1 MQKKSIY
8 VAYTGG
14 TIGMQRSEQGYIPVS
29 GHLQRQLALMPE
41 FHRPEMPDFTIHEY
55 TPLMDSRYI
64 LLLFRYHDLR
74 HISFPLYPV
83 QPLQRQLALPTSRIQ
98 ISPFMATL
106 FFTDESFFPL
116 FIFRIVSGALTLPS
130 QRFRYHSLMQKKSI
144 YVAYTGGTIGMQR
157 SEQGYIPVSGHLQRQ
172 LALMPE
178 FHRPEMPDFTI
189 HEYTPLMD
197 SSDMTPEDWQHIAE
211 DIKAHYDDYDGFV
224 ILHGTDT
231 MAYTASALSFM
242 LENLGKPVIV
252 TGSQIPL
259 AELRSDGQINLLNA
273 LYVAANYPINE
284 VTLFFNNRLYR
295 GNRTTKAHADGF
307 DAFASPNLPP
317 LLEAGIHIRRLN
329 TPPAPHGE
337 GELIVHPITPQ
348 PIGVVTIY
356 PGISADVVRNFL
368 RQPVKALIL
377 RSYGVGNA
385 PQNKAFLQELQ
396 EASDRG
402 IVVVNLTQCMSGKVN
417 MGGYATG
424 NALAHAGV
432 IGGADMTVEAT
443 LTKLHYLLSQELDT
457 ETIRKAMSQNLR
469 GELTPDD

>member
-1 MQKKSIY
+1 MKKKSIY

-41 FHRPEMPDFTIHEY
+41 FHRPEMPAFTIHEY
-55 TPLMDSRYI
+55 
-64 LLLFRYHDLR
+64 
-74 HISFPLYPV
+74 
-83 QPLQRQLALPTSRIQ
+83 Q
-98 ISPFMATL
+98 
-106 FFTDESFFPL
+106 
-116 FIFRIVSGALTLPS
+116 
-130 QRFRYHSLMQKKSI
+130 
-144 YVAYTGGTIGMQR
+144 
-157 SEQGYIPVSGHLQRQ
+157 
-172 LALMPE
+172 
-178 FHRPEMPDFTI
+178 
-189 HEYTPLMD
+189 PLMD
-197 SSDMTPEDWQHIAE
+197 SSDMTPDDWQHIAE
-211 DIKAHYDDYDGFV
+211 DIRDHYDEYDGFV

-231 MAYTASALSFM
+231 MAFTASALSFM
-242 LENLGKPVIV
+242 LENLAKPVIV

-259 AELRSDGQINLLNA
+259 AQLRSDGQTNLLNA
-273 LYVAANYPINE
+273 LFVAANYPINE

-329 TPPAPHGE
+329 TPPAPGAS
-337 GELIVHPITPQ
+337 GPLVVHNITPQ

-356 PGISADVVRNFL
+356 PGICADMVRNFL

-385 PQNKAFLQELQ
+385 PQNSDFLHELRQ
-396 EASDRG
+396 ASARG

-424 NALAHAGV
+424 NALAQAGV
-432 IGGADMTVEAT
+432 VGGADMTVEAT
-443 LTKLHYLLSQELDT
+443 LTKLHWLLSKKLAADD
-457 ETIRKAMSQNLR
+457 IRSAMTQNLR
-469 GELTPDD
+469 GELTTDE

>member
-14 TIGMQRSEQGYIPVS
+14 TIGMQRSAQGYIPVS
-29 GHLQRQLALMPE
+29 GHLQQQLAAMPE

-55 TPLMDSRYI
+55 
-64 LLLFRYHDLR
+64 
-74 HISFPLYPV
+74 
-83 QPLQRQLALPTSRIQ
+83 QPLI
-98 ISPFMATL
+98 
-106 FFTDESFFPL
+106 
-116 FIFRIVSGALTLPS
+116 
-130 QRFRYHSLMQKKSI
+130 
-144 YVAYTGGTIGMQR
+144 
-157 SEQGYIPVSGHLQRQ
+157 
-172 LALMPE
+172 
-178 FHRPEMPDFTI
+178 
-189 HEYTPLMD
+189 D
-197 SSDMTPEDWQHIAE
+197 SSDMTPQDWQAIAE
-211 DIKAHYDDYDGFV
+211 DIRQNYALYDGFV

-231 MAYTASALSFM
+231 MAFTASALSFM
-242 LENLGKPVIV
+242 LENLAKPVIV

-259 AELRSDGQINLLNA
+259 AELRSDGQQNLLNA
-273 LYVAANYPINE
+273 LFVAANYPVKE
-284 VTLFFNNRLYR
+284 VSLFFNNTLYR

-307 DAFASPNLPP
+307 NAFASPNLPP

-329 TPPAPHGE
+329 TPAAPQGE

-356 PGISADVVRNFL
+356 PGISAEVVRNFL

-385 PQNKAFLQELQ
+385 PQNAEFLSELQ
-396 EASDRG
+396 AASARG

-432 IGGADMTVEAT
+432 IGGFDMTVEAT
-443 LTKLHYLLSQELDT
+443 LTKLHYLLSQPLSCDEVRHL
-457 ETIRKAMSQNLR
+457 MQVNLR
-469 GELTPDD
+469 GELTPDDR